1 MNNVLEKIKAP
12 LKEMYKS
19 NIWYCILLLVPAI
32 VLISA
37 TSFASSITFV
47 SSNIFLSLLI
57 TFASI
62 LVLLF
67 VIGSV
72 ICPFLYTITCQ
83 IANSTR
89 FEGKKVSLKEG
100 FRECTNYNR
109 DPFRIFLTILFAI
122 LIQILASIIIGLII
136 SALARVWSK
145 DMYDALI
152 ETTRQMNNDSANA
165 SNIFQEFLNKYSST
179 ILAYRSATLSC
190 TMFVT
195 IAYMMRSIRKSES
208 VFFACNVLFTD
219 NRMNTKSGQ
228 FVPIFKKLVL
238 PVVRKEHTQ
247 LDLRTNWIG
256 YIVFILIYFGISIG
270 FIFITNLP
278 RMYIPFI
285 ALFVSLLAYSPFYVK
300 ERMFDYL
307 FYTAYSDVI
316 LERVDN
322 SIHTLIAQ
330 TRDAYKT
337 TYNFE
342 DNDENVVD
350 EENNTST
357 SNSESKKGE
366 INVDGTID
374 FTKSNTDKDSTDN
387 K

>member
-208 VFFACNVLFTD
+208 VFFACNVLFTE

>member
-1 MNNVLEKIKAP
+1 MVL
-12 LKEMYKS
+12 Y
-19 NIWYCILLLVPAI
+19 
-32 VLISA
+32 
-37 TSFASSITFV
+37 
-47 SSNIFLSLLI
+47 
-57 TFASI
+57 
-62 LVLLF
+62 
-67 VIGSV
+67 
-72 ICPFLYTITCQ
+72 CQ

-136 SALARVWSK
+136 SALAKVWSK

-165 SNIFQEFLNKYSST
+165 SKIFQEFLNKYSST

-195 IAYMMRSIRKSES
+195 IVYMMRSIRRSES
-208 VFFACNVLFTD
+208 VFFACNVLFTE

-228 FVPIFKKLVL
+228 FVPLFKKLVL
-238 PVVRKEHTQ
+238 PVVRKEHRQ
-247 LDLRTNWIG
+247 LDLRTNCLG

-316 LERVDN
+316 LDRVDN
-322 SIHTLIAQ
+322 SVHTLIVQ

-350 EENNTST
+350 EENNTPT
-357 SNSESKKGE
+357 NNSESKKGE

-374 FTKSNTDKDSTDN
+374 FTKSNTDKDSTDS

>member
-100 FRECTNYNR
+100 FKECTNYNR

-195 IAYMMRSIRKSES
+195 IVYMMRSIRKSES
-208 VFFACNVLFTD
+208 VFFACNVLFTE